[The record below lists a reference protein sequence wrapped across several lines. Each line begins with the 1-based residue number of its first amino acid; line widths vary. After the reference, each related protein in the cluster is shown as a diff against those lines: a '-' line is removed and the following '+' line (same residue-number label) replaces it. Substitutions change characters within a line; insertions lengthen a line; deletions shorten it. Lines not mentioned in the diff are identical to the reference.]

1 MNMKKVLLIPF
12 MAAST
17 LCTIS
22 AAGYPYTFVGQTLNP
37 GQFSS
42 FSILNNEPVVNRDIQ
57 YYNQNQTISYKFK
70 AAATLVANDYIFEDF
85 SSEIMYNIIASNYL
99 TNTKVYRNG
108 SWQNI

>member
-22 AAGYPYTFVGQTLNP
+22 ATGYPYTFVGQTLNP

-70 AAATLVANDYIFEDF
+70 AAATLVVNDYIFEDF

>member
-22 AAGYPYTFVGQTLNP
+22 ATGYPYTFVGQTLNP

-42 FSILNNEPVVNRDIQ
+42 FSILNNEPVVNRDI
-57 YYNQNQTISYKFK
+57 
-70 AAATLVANDYIFEDF
+70 
-85 SSEIMYNIIASNYL
+85 
-99 TNTKVYRNG
+99 
-108 SWQNI
+108 